1 MGIEITDAGGREALV
16 EVAPGAAGGPA
27 LVGVRIASPA
37 GEADWSCT
45 PATARAL
52 AAALVRAAEE
62 TEDARSA
69 RPVTVKAHELL
80 RGDVRDAGRAMTVV
94 RVKADGNTVQVT
106 WTSGAGRSWTQ
117 GYAPDAEIALRRR
130 MRPEER

>member
-1 MGIEITDAGGREALV
+1 MSIEITDTGGRAALV
-16 EVAPGAAGGPA
+16 ELTRGVAGGPA
-27 LVGVRIASPA
+27 RVGIRIASPA
-37 GEADWSCT
+37 GGADWSCT

-62 TEDARSA
+62 TEDAQSA

-80 RGDVRDAGRAMTVV
+80 RGDVRDTDRAMTVV
-94 RVKADGNTVQVT
+94 SVKAVGSTVQVT

-117 GYAPDAEIALRRR
+117 GYAPDTEIALRRR
-130 MRPEER
+130 LRPETR